1 MLCCALI
8 AFCVRT
14 RKTMKFL
21 SLVLVFL
28 FSGIALSSNATEP
41 LVQTRAL
48 AAEQANDNATTTQH
62 VAPKE
67 DKLNTLEP
75 QAALINKAPV
85 ESSKADDSKVLGS
98 ESTKPVEQPKS
109 KVAKAEAVAE
119 AEQAVTQAKEALT
132 ARQQAKAKQSRES
145 LAVIEQLVKAYNARN
160 IEEFIRMYDED
171 VEFYIFPNELLF
183 KGKEKLIARYG
194 IMFKKLKCLHSS
206 PIKRIVHGDIVI
218 DHELSET
225 CSNDPNVIDKRS
237 ELISSYQI
245 KDGKVV
251 RVLFFR

>member
-1 MLCCALI
+1 MKSLFIICACL
-8 AFCVRT
+8 
-14 RKTMKFL
+14 
-21 SLVLVFL
+21 
-28 FSGIALSSNATEP
+28 
-41 LVQTRAL
+41 L
-48 AAEQANDNATTTQH
+48 AAFTFNSHAIEQSTSLNETKQTQQKNAAQQQDALDTLSQEANT
-62 VAPKE
+62 PK
-67 DKLNTLEP
+67 K
-75 QAALINKAPV
+75 PV
-85 ESSKADDSKVLGS
+85 VEKVKADDSQVLGS

-109 KVAKAEAVAE
+109 KVDKAQAVVE